1 MNETVK
7 LFYKD
12 SHIKEFDAVVLSCEE
27 EKGGYK
33 VVLDETAF
41 FPEGGGQYGDVGT
54 LDEAAVLDT
63 KEKEGLVYHK
73 TDKPLEVGQKV
84 HGKINWDV
92 RFERMQQHSGE
103 HIVSGLINKRFG
115 YNNVGFHLGDDY
127 CTMDFNGPITK
138 EELKEIERQ
147 ANEAIYKDIPV
158 EILYPTKEEL
168 KDLTYRSK
176 IEIEGQVRITKIPGY
191 DICACCA
198 PHVHSTGQIGMIKLT
213 DMINYKGGERITL
226 QAGVRALRDY
236 DGKHESVREI
246 GALLCEKETQ
256 VADAVARMKNEQSVM
271 KSKMASLLQKLVVYK
286 AAEVEIQDEITAVFD
301 EELTGNGP
309 REFMNLILDRGAKI
323 CAVFA
328 GNEKDGYRY
337 VIGSHTE
344 DVRGIS
350 KELNAK
356 FNGRGGGK
364 PEMVQGSLT
373 GEREEI
379 LNALNTK

>member
-1 MNETVK
+1 
-7 LFYKD
+7 
-12 SHIKEFDAVVLSCEE
+12 
-27 EKGGYK
+27 
-33 VVLDETAF
+33 
-41 FPEGGGQYGDVGT
+41 
-54 LDEAAVLDT
+54 
-63 KEKEGLVYHK
+63 
-73 TDKPLEVGQKV
+73 
-84 HGKINWDV
+84 
-92 RFERMQQHSGE
+92 
-103 HIVSGLINKRFG
+103 
-115 YNNVGFHLGDDY
+115 
-127 CTMDFNGPITK
+127 MDFNGPITK

-147 ANEAIYKDIPV
+147 ANEAVFKDIPV

-198 PHVHSTGQIGMIKLT
+198 PHVHSTGQIGIIKLT

-246 GALLCEKETQ
+246 GALLCEKENQ

-271 KSKMASLLQKLVVYK
+271 KSKMASLLQKLAAYK

-301 EELTGNGP
+301 EELAGNGP
-309 REFMNLILDRGAKI
+309 REFMNLILERGAKI

-344 DVRGIS
+344 DVRGLS

-356 FNGRGGGK
+356 FDGRGGGK
-364 PEMVQGSLT
+364 PEMVQGSLK
-373 GEREEI
+373 GAQEEI
-379 LNALNTK
+379 LNALNTR